1 MVCDFYK
8 DVKDSAGDEKKI
20 VQRKNRKK
28 DGGLFTWERLEK
40 TCSTWVL
47 AEATLYH

>member
-8 DVKDSAGDEKKI
+8 DVKDAGDEKKI

-28 DGGLFTWERLEK
+28 DGRSFYLGKTRKNTLHLGIGL
-40 TCSTWVL
+40 
-47 AEATLYH
+47 EATLYH